1 MKFRLTGMVFILLLV
16 LSFAGSIS
24 ADTRQ
29 QPPNTVTIIVV
40 DNFETTQPEAVEAED
55 EEICVI
61 SAEEQGYAVRG
72 FSDEDTLDAHGDIV
86 IAEIEESLTELGAN
100 PDDFDIVQ
108 VQLSQDAQVL
118 ADELETAINDSSSD
132 FIVVNLSMGLIPCEF
147 IEAMQAFGGEFLEA
161 NEAKDLNRYRGIF
174 QRAVV
179 FYDNQVFPAVST
191 AFQEADDLHPLQSV
205 IAANQ
210 SNTIAIASA
219 GNFGLDQPFW
229 PAAWGQVVS
238 VSASSG
244 QGFEA
249 PMAWVEQGS
258 DKDMPLL
265 SVQGQGNNTDR
276 ISNYGE
282 IMIPGEY
289 EVTSEGGTV
298 MGTSFAAPRLTA
310 VVAVYLANEGSF
322 CTNDDGYFALATG
335 DFDNRTLSAA
345 ANDSCP
351 ALVPYLP

>member
-1 MKFRLTGMVFILLLV
+1 MRMRLFGLLLILSLV
-16 LSFAGSIS
+16 LVTAGSIS
-24 ADTRQ
+24 ASTNRET
-29 QPPNTVTIIVV
+29 PNSVTIIVV
-40 DNFETTQPEAVEAED
+40 DNFTLSAIESED
-55 EEICVI
+55 LGDEDVCVI
-61 SAEEQGYAVRG
+61 SAEEQGFAVRG
-72 FSDEDTLDAHGDIV
+72 FSDDDTIGAHGDIV

-100 PDDFDIVQ
+100 PDDFEIVQ
-108 VQLSQDAQVL
+108 VQLSQDAQEL
-118 ADELETAINDSSSD
+118 ADDLEAAIDDSTSQYN
-132 FIVVNLSMGLIPCEF
+132 VVNLSMGLIPCEF
-147 IEAMQAFGGEFLEA
+147 VEAMQAFGGEFLEA

-179 FYDNQVFPAVST
+179 FYDNQVFPATST

-205 IAANQ
+205 LAANN

-258 DKDMPLL
+258 DRDMPLL

-282 IMIPGEY
+282 VMIPGEY
-289 EVTSEGGTV
+289 EVTSNGGTV

-310 VVAVYLANEGSF
+310 LVAVYLANEGSF
-322 CTNDDGYFALATG
+322 CTNDDGFFALATS
-335 DFDNRTLSAA
+335 DFDNRTLGEAV
-345 ANDSCP
+345 NESCP

>member
-1 MKFRLTGMVFILLLV
+1 MKFRLTGLV
-16 LSFAGSIS
+16 LVATLVLLFAGSIS

-29 QPPNTVTIIVV
+29 QPPNTVTIVVV
-40 DNFETTQPEAVEAED
+40 DNFETTPPEAVETED
-55 EEICVI
+55 GDICVI

-72 FSDEDTLDAHGDIV
+72 FSDDDTLDAHGDIV
-86 IAEIEESLTELGAN
+86 SAEIEESLSDLGAN
-100 PDDFDIVQ
+100 PDDFEIVE

-118 ADELETAINDSSSD
+118 ADDLESAINDASSD
-132 FIVVNLSMGLIPCEF
+132 YVVVNMSMGLIPCEYM
-147 IEAMQAFGGEFLEA
+147 EAMEAFGGEFLEA

-179 FYDNQVFPAVST
+179 FYDNQVFPAASE
-191 AFQEADDLHPLQSV
+191 AFQDAEDLHPLQSV
-205 IAANQ
+205 LAANQ
-210 SNTIAIASA
+210 SNTVAIASA

-238 VSASSG
+238 VSASSD

-265 SVQGQGNNTDR
+265 SVEGQGNNPDR

-282 IMIPGEY
+282 VMIPGEY
-289 EVTSEGGTV
+289 EVTDDGGTV
-298 MGTSFAAPRLTA
+298 AGTSFAAPRLTA

-322 CTNDDGYFALATG
+322 CTNNDGFFALATG
-335 DFDNRTLSAA
+335 EFDNQTLSEAV
-345 ANDSCP
+345 NDNCS
-351 ALVPYLP
+351 AMTPYLP